1 MSNGDGGSQNSRTQ
15 VIVALVGLIGTV
27 SVGLFANWDKI
38 FSDKKVQASSSPTPN
53 TGAAVSPVWKLMGTA
68 STGESV
74 YVDTA
79 SIRKSGKETEF
90 AYKIGNELVDARAD
104 CQSNRWYA
112 SKYGWNSPQ
121 SSATQEM
128 LNFVCK

>member
-27 SVGLFANWDKI
+27 SVGLFANWDKV
-38 FSDKKVQASSSPTPN
+38 FPDKKAQSSP
-53 TGAAVSPVWKLMGTA
+53 SPVWKLMGTA
-68 STGESV
+68 STGESI

-79 SIRKSGKETEF
+79 SIKKLSGETEF
-90 AYKIGNELVDARAD
+90 TYKIGNELVDARAD
-104 CQSNRWYA
+104 CQGNRWYA

-121 SSATQEM
+121 SPATQEM
-128 LNFVCK
+128 LGYVCK